1 MPPFCFF
8 RTNSRLF
15 DFFLVFIFMLSYL
28 VTVMS
33 PFDFFQSDNKE
44 SILFQYVKHFF
55 QQEKNNAR
63 QENRKNNREKSR

>member
-15 DFFLVFIFMLSYL
+15 DFSLVFIFMLSYL

-44 SILFQYVKHFF
+44 SIFV
-55 QQEKNNAR
+55 
-63 QENRKNNREKSR
+63 SIC